1 MKETKSKILPFIIAI
16 SALSV
21 SASAAFYSVS
31 GLSKLFAG
39 ASVEVMVMASS
50 LEVAKLVVASLLY
63 RYWDDLNKLLRT
75 YLVVAVTVLILITS
89 MGIYGFLSA
98 AYQETYNKVSVREA
112 QKDYIQQ
119 EIDFYQQDV
128 NRHERELEII
138 ANNIATLSSTRS
150 SSIQVKDTAVRGGYR
165 TTISTSEVRLAQKR
179 IVTEEENRKTI
190 QAKRDKQVDSLQK
203 YQLEILELNNSTDL
217 AGELGP
223 LQYLSNL
230 TGTPM
235 DSIINILLLII
246 VFVFDPLAIALV
258 IAANFAF
265 KQAKLNTLNKI
276 KEESN
281 SSPQDGLGFDPWEEV
296 KEEFEPINEN
306 EFDSTLYD
314 GLEYEPWNEFKEEDE
329 LSIQKELAPQQE
341 FNKLDTNKDGII
353 DENEK
358 QIAKNR
364 INEIENTLNAQSI
377 SSWKAS
383 KLRREVENL
392 KSTIPKDDNI
402 IDYN

>member
-1 MKETKSKILPFIIAI
+1 MNKIKKAIFPTIITLSAI
-16 SALSV
+16 SV
-21 SASAAFYSVS
+21 SLSAAFYSVS

-63 RYWDDLNKLLRT
+63 RYWGDLNKLLRT

-98 AYQETYNKVSVREA
+98 AYQETYNEVSVREA

-119 EIDFYQQDV
+119 EIDFYQEDV

-235 DSIINILLLII
+235 DSIINVLLLII
-246 VFVFDPLAIALV
+246 VFVFDPLAISLV

-265 KQAKLNTLNKI
+265 SKAFPDIEENLYGELRDDFAEWNNLDGKEIANPVEFTDKDYEDRHTDDTVGSETIEPEWNIDQAAPKVIKKVTQKGPSKWRVLYTDGTTDFVPKSEVQQQIKENPNKI
-276 KEESN
+276 TYM
-281 SSPQDGLGFDPWEEV
+281 G
-296 KEEFEPINEN
+296 
-306 EFDSTLYD
+306 
-314 GLEYEPWNEFKEEDE
+314 
-329 LSIQKELAPQQE
+329 
-341 FNKLDTNKDGII
+341 
-353 DENEK
+353 
-358 QIAKNR
+358 
-364 INEIENTLNAQSI
+364 
-377 SSWKAS
+377 
-383 KLRREVENL
+383 
-392 KSTIPKDDNI
+392 
-402 IDYN
+402 